1 MLHQNKN
8 IMKKLH
14 FSIDIRAPKEEV
26 WKALWEDSSYRKW
39 TSVFSEGSYAV
50 TDWNEGSKIFFLD
63 SNQDGM
69 SSIIAKKIPNERMS
83 FRHMGV
89 VQNGKEQPPDE
100 EVKKWSGAI
109 EEYTLR
115 ETGGATRLQV
125 EMDSTDDHYEI
136 FQEKFPKALEKL
148 KEISEKT
155 KATTEAV

>member
-1 MLHQNKN
+1 
-8 IMKKLH
+8 MKKLQ

-50 TDWNEGSKIFFLD
+50 TDWNEGSKVFFLD

-69 SSIIAKKIPNERMS
+69 SSIIAKKVPNERMT
-83 FRHMGV
+83 FKHIGV
-89 VQNGKEQPPDE
+89 VKNGKEQPLDE
-100 EVKKWSGAI
+100 EAKKWSGAI

-115 ETGGATRLQV
+115 ETGGSTRLQV
-125 EMDSTDDHYEI
+125 DIDITDDHYDI
-136 FQEKFPKALEKL
+136 FQKSFPKALEIV

-155 KATTEAV
+155 KATATV